1 MFDMFVSKICFDKL
15 AIFEFKHLQFKAS
28 NAARGSI
35 GAGTGLGV
43 IPSGSIG
50 SGGMGSG
57 TSSGNAS
64 AVCSR
69 PGSASPPPY
78 QVIFAN
84 VYTLAFKYND
94 C

>member
-1 MFDMFVSKICFDKL
+1 M
-15 AIFEFKHLQFKAS
+15 AIFKFKHLQFKAS

-78 QVIFAN
+78 QVLFARF
-84 VYTLAFKYND
+84 YTLHIKNNGYLTINELD
-94 C
+94 IL